1 MLDTDVCVL
10 HVYMTYES
18 RLQLLVVVVK
28 FHSSSLALKL
38 VYKLLSSKVLGNFV
52 LWYAYSIVIK
62 N

>member
-1 MLDTDVCVL
+1 MLDTDACIL

>member
-1 MLDTDVCVL
+1 
-10 HVYMTYES
+10 MTYES